1 MANTPTK
8 SASGG
13 SIPERV
19 AGTVGDSLS
28 ARANQVTEKVSD
40 VAKSA
45 ADTIDARRSTA
56 ADGLQTA
63 ASTLHDKADNLP
75 GGETVKEFAHAA
87 ADRLTTTAD
96 YVRQHDVNRMMSDVE
111 TLVKNNPGPSLLAAA
126 VFGFF
131 VGRALSHD

>member
-13 SIPERV
+13 SIPER
-19 AGTVGDSLS
+19 VGDSLS

-56 ADGLQTA
+56 ADSLQTA
-63 ASTLHDKADNLP
+63 ASTLHDKADSLP